1 MPFAARRRVLGEKD
15 YGVHRKEAWDAVNF
29 KRVRDVDAAP
39 SPEYNPFGSCLCQ
52 AVQLLL
58 LDILLLV
65 ISIRKCQA
73 LVHDG
78 QCPCRRASRA
88 FMQLHSHDPI

>member
-39 SPEYNPFGSCLCQ
+39 SP
-52 AVQLLL
+52 
-58 LDILLLV
+58 
-65 ISIRKCQA
+65 
-73 LVHDG
+73 
-78 QCPCRRASRA
+78 
-88 FMQLHSHDPI
+88 